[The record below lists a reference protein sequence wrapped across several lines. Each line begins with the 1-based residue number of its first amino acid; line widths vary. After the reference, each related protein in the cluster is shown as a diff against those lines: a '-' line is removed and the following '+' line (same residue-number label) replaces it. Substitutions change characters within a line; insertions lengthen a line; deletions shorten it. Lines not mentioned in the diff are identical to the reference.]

1 MAIANDVIRKQGDTY
16 PIEVTLLKDGGAP
29 IDLTGANT
37 LVMGIAMTETITT
50 PDEPELLLNG
60 TIAEAET
67 GKVIFDISPPE
78 ADNLASGDY
87 YAEIQFEQG
96 GYIITTETFR
106 YRVKGQ
112 IVM

>member
-16 PIEVTLLKDGGAP
+16 PIEVTVLKDGGAP
-29 IDLTGANT
+29 IDLTGAT
-37 LVMGIAMTETITT
+37 SLILGIAMTEAITA
-50 PDEPELLLNG
+50 PDEPELLLTG
-60 TIAEAET
+60 TVAEAET
-67 GKVIFDISPPE
+67 GKVNFNISASE